1 MKKIS
6 VVPVIVTAAISVA
19 VLFGGWTIYNQVAV
33 AAPLEDAI
41 ADVPGIV
48 NSAKPKMSK
57 DQVTIDVTLSQDANL
72 REIYQ
77 SINHNG
83 KGAIGSRELKLDVLN
98 ESNKVLDDYWYQ
110 ALFEVA
116 EAMENKAYSNIP
128 KALEEAGQDNPAIQ
142 AETEMDDN
150 NIYITLK
157 TDNAVKFIV
166 LPRTPAQM
174 GVWENA

>member
-6 VVPVIVTAAISVA
+6 VIPVIITAAISVA
-19 VLFGGWTIYNQVAV
+19 VLFGGWAIYNQVAV
-33 AAPLEDAI
+33 AAPIEEAI

-48 NSAKPKMSK
+48 NSAKPKMTNE
-57 DQVTIDVTLSQDANL
+57 QVTIDVTLSQDANL
-72 REIYQ
+72 REIYH
-77 SINHNG
+77 SIILNG
-83 KGAIGSRELKLDVLN
+83 KDVIGNRELKLDVRN

-116 EAMENKAYSNIP
+116 EAMENKSYSDIP
-128 KALEEAGQDNPAIQ
+128 QALDAAAKENPAIQ
-142 AETEMDDN
+142 ATTEMDEN
-150 NIYITLK
+150 NVYITLRS
-157 TDNAVKFIV
+157 DDAVKFIV